1 MTSRKKRKCPGCNKQ
16 TLVRLVGKGA
26 GIIFKK
32 GNGGF
37 YSQDYGGRNASDGGN

>member
-1 MTSRKKRKCPGCNKQ
+1 MTSRKKRKCPECGEPK
-16 TLVRLVGKGA
+16 LVRLVGKGA

-32 GNGGF
+32 GSGGF